1 MMVVSVLLRFAA
13 SVFCM
18 LTAVLLIGGGA
29 VAVADPDSSGS
40 SAAHGK
46 SGDNAS
52 GQHGKGNNA
61 SGPHGNGGNQA
72 SGQRGNDNN
81 ASSGKGK
88 GGNQASGRPSTRAQ
102 SPQEA

>member
-46 SGDNAS
+46 GGDNAA
-52 GQHGKGNNA
+52 GQHGK
-61 SGPHGNGGNQA
+61 
-72 SGQRGNDNN
+72 DNN

-102 SPQEA
+102 SPKEAAGGTDSNADTLG